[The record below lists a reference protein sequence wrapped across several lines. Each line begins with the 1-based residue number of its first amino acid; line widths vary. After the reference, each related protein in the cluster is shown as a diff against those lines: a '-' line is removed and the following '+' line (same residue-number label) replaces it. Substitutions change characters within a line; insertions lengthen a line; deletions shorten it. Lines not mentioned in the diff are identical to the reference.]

1 MQPRNSSYAHIK
13 ETYARTKD
21 DKCIGYTEVYISVRA
36 WSLKTNFYI
45 ARMKD
50 GLKQGQTVVAFFII
64 ILESW

>member
-36 WSLKTNFYI
+36 
-45 ARMKD
+45 
-50 GLKQGQTVVAFFII
+50 
-64 ILESW
+64 